1 MEDRKM
7 ILNALLV
14 QIFMIDFQIDYKVQY
29 SVDFSTYPNRIINLL
44 KCVFALSANVSSQL
58 HAHAQAHIAYTFIIR
73 NESHLFQLN
82 FIIIDH
88 KLHAPNGCMYLRVYF
103 E

>member
-1 MEDRKM
+1 MENRKM

-58 HAHAQAHIAYTFIIR
+58 HAHAQAHIYHTQRISFVSIEFYNHRPQITCTKWMYVF
-73 NESHLFQLN
+73 ESIF
-82 FIIIDH
+82 
-88 KLHAPNGCMYLRVYF
+88 
-103 E
+103 